1 MEAFCPEFPAYITE
15 NSTHAGSVF
24 LDCML
29 SLDSGVIVDN
39 SALHVPF
46 YDPSLLFHKKLHL
59 LAKEIHT
66 QICNSM
72 WDSRLFP

>member
-1 MEAFCPEFPAYITE
+1 MFLEAFCPEFPAYITE

-29 SLDSGVIVDN
+29 SLDSDVIVDN

-46 YDPSLLFHKKLHL
+46 YDPSLLFHKKTTFISKGNPH
-59 LAKEIHT
+59 
-66 QICNSM
+66 SDM
-72 WDSRLFP
+72 

>member
-1 MEAFCPEFPAYITE
+1 MEVFCPEFLAYITE

-39 SALHVPF
+39 SALNVPF
-46 YDPSLLFHKKLHL
+46 YDPSLLFHKKLYL
-59 LAKEIHT
+59 SAKEIHT
-66 QICNSM
+66 
-72 WDSRLFP
+72 